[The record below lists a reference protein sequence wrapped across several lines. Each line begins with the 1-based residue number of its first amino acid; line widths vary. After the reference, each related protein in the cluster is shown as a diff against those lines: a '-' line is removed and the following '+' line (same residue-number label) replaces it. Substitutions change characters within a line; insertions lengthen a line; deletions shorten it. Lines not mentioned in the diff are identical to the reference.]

1 MVDADGEVILELTE
15 AGVDVEV
22 PPLLAGLPGA
32 VTKEATH
39 DPVDSW
45 FDWTLAGTA
54 RHFLC

>member
-1 MVDADGEVILELTE
+1 MILELTE